1 MPAQSQQQQK
11 LFGLALSVKRG
22 ETPRSEASEEV
33 LNIVDSMSE
42 KQIKD
47 FAETSHSGLP
57 SKVEQQVREALRE
70 LMREM
75 AIEEAELPKAAIP
88 ANIKTK
94 LVQAIDKI
102 KDTNLNYNQKLQV
115 IGKIVDSLGIDKKE
129 LSKMSSKLK
138 TTLESLN
145 EEDPC
150 WKGYQQIGMKTK
162 NGKEVPN
169 CVPESIQEGKKRFNT
184 KYGVGKS
191 KYVVN
196 YHDGV
201 KKHKD
206 GSDFF
211 DIQIFKN
218 QKDVDTFKKAL
229 LQKGFIE
236 ESMISEEFSTWEM
249 SFDNMN
255 LGGVQLNRK
264 NKYKVTARNT
274 VEAIKKAAKMAGVKD
289 GQWVNTKTYSLN
301 KL

>member
-57 SKVEQQVREALRE
+57 SKVEQQVREGLRE

-75 AIEEAELPKAAIP
+75 AIEEGELPKPAIP

-115 IGKIVDSLGIDKKE
+115 IGRVIDSLGIDKKE

-145 EEDPC
+145 EDSPC
-150 WKGYQQIGMKTK
+150 WKGYKQVGMKDK
-162 NGKEVPN
+162 GGRQVPN
-169 CVPESIQEGKKRFNT
+169 CVPNES
-184 KYGVGKS
+184 
-191 KYVVN
+191 VV
-196 YHDGV
+196 
-201 KKHKD
+201 K
-206 GSDFF
+206 
-211 DIQIFKN
+211 
-218 QKDVDTFKKAL
+218 
-229 LQKGFIE
+229 

-264 NKYKVTARNT
+264 NKYKVKARNT

-289 GQWVNTKTYSLN
+289 GQWMATKTYSLN

>member
-115 IGKIVDSLGIDKKE
+115 IGRVIDSLGIDKKE

-145 EEDPC
+145 EDSPC
-150 WKGYQQIGMKTK
+150 WKGYKQVGMKDK
-162 NGKEVPN
+162 GGRQVPN
-169 CVPESIQEGKKRFNT
+169 CVPNES
-184 KYGVGKS
+184 
-191 KYVVN
+191 VV
-196 YHDGV
+196 
-201 KKHKD
+201 K
-206 GSDFF
+206 
-211 DIQIFKN
+211 
-218 QKDVDTFKKAL
+218 
-229 LQKGFIE
+229 

>member
-75 AIEEAELPKAAIP
+75 VIEEAELPNATIP

-115 IGKIVDSLGIDKKE
+115 IGKVVDSLGIDKKE
-129 LSKMSSKLK
+129 LAK
-138 TTLESLN
+138 ER
-145 EEDPC
+145 
-150 WKGYQQIGMKTK
+150 GY
-162 NGKEVPN
+162 
-169 CVPESIQEGKKRFNT
+169 RW
-184 KYGVGKS
+184 
-191 KYVVN
+191 
-196 YHDGV
+196 DG
-201 KKHKD
+201 
-206 GSDFF
+206 
-211 DIQIFKN
+211 
-218 QKDVDTFKKAL
+218 
-229 LQKGFIE
+229 E
-236 ESMISEEFSTWEM
+236 
-249 SFDNMN
+249 
-255 LGGVQLNRK
+255 
-264 NKYKVTARNT
+264 NK
-274 VEAIKKAAKMAGVKD
+274 
-289 GQWVNTKTYSLN
+289 QWV
-301 KL
+301 KLMKESQLKLELEAVSFQTRVTEIVEQ